1 MHLALADWLI
11 IAGYMAFALGVGIW
25 FSRRA
30 SGSTDEYFLS
40 GRTLP
45 WWIAGTSMVATS
57 FACDTPLFITG
68 IVRDSG
74 VWKNWWWWSFALTG
88 MWAVFFTSRLWRR
101 SGVTTDVEFAEL
113 RYGKWGVYL
122 RGVNAVF
129 MNFLGV
135 CTMAWVILAM
145 MKILNIVLGLSELT
159 GSAATANVIAIGICV
174 LVALV
179 YSVLSG
185 FWGVVVTDLV
195 QFGIAMVGAV
205 SLAWIAVAKSG
216 GISGMMAAL
225 SSSGA
230 ADKLA
235 FMPPVSG
242 EGTPFWQAPIFI
254 VGIFLAVQ
262 WWANKNADGGNI
274 IIQRMNASRSE
285 SDAVKAT
292 LWFNI
297 ANYAIRTWP
306 WVLTALASLVL
317 IKNLPA
323 GYGSEDAYP
332 LMMVK
337 FLPAGLLGIMVASL
351 LAAFMST
358 IDSFVNLGAAYYV
371 NDLHRRFL
379 KPNADEKE
387 CVRTG
392 RLISVLLVGCAALIA
407 LNAGSIR
414 SLWAAML
421 KFSAGVGLVYIARWF
436 WWRVNALSEMT
447 AMASSI
453 SITLILGW
461 LAPEMPYALSL
472 LIVVTGSTLLWVSA
486 TFIFHAP
493 RADDATLEK
502 FYSRVRPGGWWKD
515 YAERTGI
522 SPASL
527 KPALIAWAASSVMVL
542 SLTLGIGKLLLG
554 SPGTGMVL
562 LVISAAGGYAAW
574 KAYSLSNESD
584 KDPHKKTEKSGHKA
598 A

>member
-1 MHLALADWLI
+1 MHLALVDWLI

-30 SGSTDEYFLS
+30 SKGTDEYFLS

-57 FACDTPLFITG
+57 FACDTPLLITRF
-68 IVRDSG
+68 VRDSG
-74 VWKNWWWWSFALTG
+74 IWKNWWWWSFALTG
-88 MWAVFFTSRLWRR
+88 MLAVFFTSRLWRR

-113 RYGKWGVYL
+113 RYGKWGAYL

-129 MNFLGV
+129 MNFLGI
-135 CTMAWVILAM
+135 CT
-145 MKILNIVLGLSELT
+145 
-159 GSAATANVIAIGICV
+159 
-174 LVALV
+174 
-179 YSVLSG
+179 LSG

-195 QFGIAMVGAV
+195 QFGIAMVGAI
-205 SLAWIAVAKSG
+205 SLAWIAVSKAG
-216 GISGMMAAL
+216 GISSIVEKL
-225 SSSGA
+225 SVPET

-235 FMPPVSG
+235 FMPPAAA
-242 EGTPFWQAPIFI
+242 EGMPFWQAPIFL
-254 VGIFLAVQ
+254 VGILLAVQ
-262 WWANKNADGGNI
+262 WWANRNADGGNI

-285 SDAVKAT
+285 GDAVKAT

-297 ANYAIRTWP
+297 ANYALRTWP

-317 IKNLPA
+317 MKNLPA

-332 LMMVK
+332 LMMIK

-379 KPNADEKE
+379 RPNADEKE

-392 RLISVLLVGCAALIA
+392 RLVCVLLVACAALVA
-407 LNAGSIR
+407 LTSKSIMP
-414 SLWAAML
+414 LWAAML
-421 KFSAGVGLVYIARWF
+421 KFSSGVGLVYILRWF

-453 SITLILGW
+453 VITLTLSW
-461 LAPEMPYALSL
+461 LAPEIPFALSL
-472 LIVVTGSTLLWVSA
+472 LTVVTGSTVLWISV
-486 TFIFHAP
+486 TFIFKAP
-493 RADDATLEK
+493 RPDDATLEN
-502 FYSRVRPGGWWKD
+502 FYRRVRPGGWWKK
-515 YAERTGI
+515 YAARTGI
-522 SPASL
+522 PAVSL
-527 KPALIAWAASSVMVL
+527 KPALVAWALSSVMIL
-542 SLTLGIGKLLLG
+542 TLTLGIGKLLLG
-554 SPGTGMVL
+554 PVWLGALL
-562 LVISAAGGYAAW
+562 LVFSAVSGFGAW
-574 KAYSLSNESD
+574 KAYKWSRKADGQSRQD
-584 KDPHKKTEKSGHKA
+584 KPPEPQA

>member
-11 IAGYMAFALGVGIW
+11 IAGYMAFALGVGVW

-30 SGSTDEYFLS
+30 SKNADEYFLS
-40 GRTLP
+40 GRSLP

-57 FACDTPLFITG
+57 FAADTPLFITG

-74 VWKNWWWWSFALTG
+74 IWKNWWWWSFALTG

-113 RYGKWGVYL
+113 RYGKWGAYL

-145 MKILNIVLGLSELT
+145 MKILNVVLSLEQFT
-159 GSAATANVIAIGICV
+159 GSAQTANLLAIGICIFI
-174 LVALV
+174 ALS

-205 SLAWIAVAKSG
+205 SLAWIAVSKAGGLDSLVSALTASG
-216 GISGMMAAL
+216 QGG
-225 SSSGA
+225 
-230 ADKLA
+230 KLA
-235 FMPPVSG
+235 FVPGADGGFS
-242 EGTPFWQAPIFI
+242 WDAPLMVFG
-254 VGIFLAVQ
+254 VFLTVQ

-274 IIQRMNASRSE
+274 IIQRMNAARSE
-285 SDAVKAT
+285 SDAMKAT

-297 ANYAIRTWP
+297 ANYAVRTWP

-317 IKNLPA
+317 MRNLPA
-323 GYGSEDAYP
+323 GFSSEDAYP

-337 FLPAGLLGIMVASL
+337 YLPAGLLGVMVASL

-379 KPNADEKE
+379 KKDAPERE
-387 CVRTG
+387 CVRVG
-392 RLISVLLVGCAALIA
+392 RIVSILLVACAALVA
-407 LNAGSIR
+407 VNAGSIR
-414 SLWAAML
+414 ALWASML

-436 WWRVNALSEMT
+436 WWRVNALSEIL

-453 SITLILGW
+453 LITITLGFFYPGL
-461 LAPEMPYALSL
+461 PYAVSL
-472 LIVVTGSTLLWVSA
+472 LLVVAGSTVLWVGA
-486 TFIFHAP
+486 AFFRAP
-493 RADDATLEK
+493 QPDDETLEN
-502 FYSRVRPGGWWKD
+502 FYRRVRPGGWWKKFAD
-515 YAERTGI
+515 RTGVK
-522 SPASL
+522 PVSL
-527 KPALIAWAASSVMVL
+527 RGAAFAWASSSAMVL

-554 SPGTGMVL
+554 SPVQGAL
-562 LVISAAGGYAAW
+562 LL
-574 KAYSLSNESD
+574 SLSVLSGILSWKEYVTTSPASGYGKASD
-584 KDPHKKTEKSGHKA
+584 LPGRKA